1 MPSSRLSPEGRRD
14 LPGGH
19 HESRNLSAF
28 SKICRLIIGGTVWG
42 SSGRQETRA
51 STKPRHTRAA
61 LTANDRAVL
70 FDFGGT
76 LDADGLPWKER
87 VYRLFRDEE
96 AVVARERFDPAFYA
110 ADDAL
115 VGTLPATTSFQ
126 ETVERLIMGVA
137 VRLELSDR
145 AIGPRVAHRFLAD
158 SLEALAANTPLLR
171 RMGQRYRLGIVSN
184 FYGNLARVCDDA
196 GIRSLFSVLV
206 DSAEVGCT
214 KPAPRIFQ
222 HALDA
227 LGVSAART
235 TFVGDSLPRDMAGAR
250 GVGMRHIWLV
260 GAEPSSASPCCRD
273 DRQIRSLRELEAIL

>member
-1 MPSSRLSPEGRRD
+1 
-14 LPGGH
+14 
-19 HESRNLSAF
+19 
-28 SKICRLIIGGTVWG
+28 LI
-42 SSGRQETRA
+42 
-51 STKPRHTRAA
+51 
-61 LTANDRAVL
+61 ANDRAAVL

-87 VYRLFRDEE
+87 VFRLFRDEG

-115 VGTLPATTSFQ
+115 VGTLPAATSFQ
-126 ETVERLIMGVA
+126 ATVERLAAGVA
-137 VRLELSDR
+137 AALELHDP
-145 AIGPRVAHRFLAD
+145 AVADRVARRFLTD
-158 SLEALAANTPLLR
+158 ALHTVDGNTPLLR
-171 RMGQRYRLGIVSN
+171 ALSRRYRLGIVSN

-227 LGVSAART
+227 LGVSAAEA

-260 GAEPSSASPCCRD
+260 GAEASAANPCCRD
-273 DRQIRSLRELEAIL
+273 DRQIRSLRELEAILL